1 MEALVYRSK
10 DGTEAGK
17 VKIPER
23 LFGVRWNAN
32 LVHQVAE
39 SMRANKRVTI
49 ASVKDRGDVRG
60 GGKKPWRQ
68 KGTGKARHGSIR
80 SPLWV
85 GGGVTHGPTPERDYK
100 KKINRKMKTR
110 ALFTVLSQKF
120 RDGEIILVDELSLSA
135 PKTREARTVLE
146 RLAGTLGAER
156 MKYTRGKRV
165 LIVVPARDTVIERSF
180 RNIASTKVEE
190 ARNVSPLDLL
200 TYQYVVVVRPSESFE
215 VINGR
220 A

>member
-10 DGTEAGK
+10 DVSEMGK

-23 LFGVRWNAN
+23 LFGVRWNAD

-39 SMRANKRVTI
+39 SMRANARTNT
-49 ASVKDRGDVRG
+49 ASVKDRGEVRG
-60 GGKKPWRQ
+60 GGRKPWRQ
-68 KGTGKARHGSIR
+68 KGTGKARHGSNR

-85 GGGVTHGPTPERDYK
+85 GGGVTHGPTPNRDYG

-110 ALFTVLSQKF
+110 ALLTVLSQKF
-120 RDGEIILVDELSLSA
+120 RDGEVVLVDEMSLSL
-135 PKTREARTVLE
+135 PKTREARILLE
-146 RLAGTLGAER
+146 RLAGIPGAER

-165 LIVVPARDTVIERSF
+165 LIIVPTRDLLLERSF
-180 RNIASTKVEE
+180 RNIKSVAVHE

-200 TYQYVVVVRPSESFE
+200 TYQYVVVTRPEESLK
-215 VINGR
+215 VIEGR
-220 A
+220 L

>member
-10 DGTEAGK
+10 DASEIGK
-17 VKIPER
+17 VEIPER

-39 SMRANKRVTI
+39 SMRSNKRMNT
-49 ASVKDRGDVRG
+49 ASVKDRGEVRG

-120 RDGEIILVDELSLSA
+120 RDGEVILVDELPFSA
-135 PKTREARTVLE
+135 PKTREARIILE
-146 RLAGTLGAER
+146 RLSGIPGAEK
-156 MKYTRGKRV
+156 MKYLRGKRV
-165 LIVVPARDTVIERSF
+165 LIIVPSRDLLLERSF
-180 RNIASTKVEE
+180 RNIGSARVEE

-215 VINGR
+215 VIDGR